1 MILRCVFSPIKVAQY
16 LRTELTL
23 AVIASIGVY
32 WLYRQGITQVSLPF
46 SIAAIL
52 GSALA
57 IFVALFKTKHQI

>member
-32 WLYRQGITQVSLPF
+32 WLYRQGITQVGLPF

>member
-1 MILRCVFSPIKVAQY
+1 MILRRVFSPIKVARYQ
-16 LRTELTL
+16 RAELTL
-23 AVIASIGVY
+23 AVIASVGVY
-32 WLYRQGITQVSLPF
+32 WLYRHGITQVSLPF